1 MSDTVTINGNY
12 ITFNFDKIN
21 TTHNK
26 WGLISNLTFEA
37 TTDLTITD
45 IYVYVPIQDK
55 PKLNELSAGAGAY
68 ETAIAL
74 Q

>member
-1 MSDTVTINGNY
+1 M
-12 ITFNFDKIN
+12 
-21 TTHNK
+21 
-26 WGLISNLTFEA
+26 WGLINQLTFEA

-45 IYVYVPIQDK
+45 IYMYVPIQDK
-55 PKLNELSAGAGAY
+55 PKLNELSAGACAY